1 MTASVQPSIPADYWD
16 QPVIGGMF
24 DRLDLGALMH
34 AITQDFG
41 LTQRALGE
49 MAGFSQT
56 QVSLYIKGAHKP
68 TLEIWTRFVTK
79 MGVPSSA
86 RLRLG
91 LSAAEGGSGHP
102 LSEVKLHKILRLA
115 EHIGRTGDTSDLA
128 TWRALTG
135 SSSLTEPWEHLARL
149 ISEQEPHGPVIEQ
162 MADRTR
168 GFYLVAAKLPAQL
181 VIRALTA
188 EVRDIELLLGAWEE
202 DAERRREL
210 TAIGGE
216 TSYLAACC
224 DVDLGQFAGALDLL
238 DTTAAAAKK
247 AGDPA
252 LAAMALDGQSH
263 FEAFRGRPRR
273 ALELVEQAR
282 SACSAEVSTGTAAYL
297 WLRTAE
303 AHAVLG
309 DISQTVKAWD
319 RAEELYA
326 ETDLAADRNWLQL
339 WLGRDCFESV
349 RAVIFAATRRPKE
362 AAVWADRVATRLAG
376 QDGKTDAVALVNAAL
391 AQVRIGLSVP
401 AAVTGTYALHA
412 VRAAEASGCLPRIRE
427 LASLIAQC
435 PSDSPKIG
443 AFIRDLDQ
451 TEQRLGVSAR
461 P

>member
-1 MTASVQPSIPADYWD
+1 MPASVQPPIPGDYWD
-16 QPVIGGMF
+16 RPVIGGMF
-24 DRLDLGALMH
+24 DRLDLGALMY

-56 QVSLYIKGAHKP
+56 QVSQYIKGAHKP
-68 TLEIWTRFVTK
+68 TLEIWTRFVTR
-79 MGVPSSA
+79 MGVPPSA
-86 RLRLG
+86 CRRLG
-91 LSAAEGGSGHP
+91 LSAPDGASGHP

-115 EHIGRTGDTSDLA
+115 EYIGRTGNTSDLA

-135 SSSLTEPWEHLARL
+135 PSSLTEPWEHLAR
-149 ISEQEPHGPVIEQ
+149 IIGEEPHGPVLDQ
-162 MADRTR
+162 MAARTR

-188 EVRDIELLLGAWEE
+188 EVRDIELLLGAWQE
-202 DAERRREL
+202 DGERRRAL

-224 DVDLGQFAGALDLL
+224 DVDLGQVPGALDLL

-282 SACSAEVSTGTAAYL
+282 SACPAEASTGTAAYL

-303 AHAVLG
+303 AHAALG
-309 DISQTVKAWD
+309 EISQAARAWD

-326 ETDLAADRNWLQL
+326 GTNLAADRNWLQL

-349 RAVIFAATRRPKE
+349 RAVIFAAIRRPKE

-376 QDGKTDAVALVNAAL
+376 QDGKTDAVALLNAAL
-391 AQVRIGLSVP
+391 AQVRIGLGVP

-412 VRAAEASGCLPRIRE
+412 MRAAEASGCLPRARE
-427 LASLIAQC
+427 LAALIAQC
-435 PSDSPKIG
+435 PSRSPKTG
-443 AFIRDLDQ
+443 AFLRDLEQ
-451 TEQRLGVSAR
+451 TEQRLSESVR